1 MNDGIDVY
9 TVVGAVMIF
18 LLLMGDGYGINPM
31 AVFGSA
37 TGLFLGASG
46 AALIPGVLLLLLVGS
61 FAVSSNFGVKDLA
74 ALGVVL
80 MFIILVV

>member
-1 MNDGIDVY
+1 MDDRIDVY
-9 TVVGAVMIF
+9 TVVGAMMI
-18 LLLMGDGYGINPM
+18 LLLLFGDGYGIPPM
-31 AVFGSA
+31 AVFGSV

-46 AALIPGVLLLLLVGS
+46 AALIPGILLLLLIGS

-74 ALGVVL
+74 ALGVVI